1 MPEKMLA
8 AVLGADWKPRKGY
21 TPSKLEEETRTTPSG
36 SRVWHNPRLEL
47 KEIPVPEIG
56 PREVLLSIRACGIC
70 GSDIHM
76 YEKDGEGYMLY
87 PGLTKLPMVIGHELS
102 GQVVKVG
109 REVTSL
115 KEDDMVC
122 AEEMWWCG
130 RCTPCRSGLMNMCEN
145 LGEMGFTE
153 QGGFAEYLPVE
164 AKFCYKINDLVDRYG
179 DEEKAFEAGS
189 LVEPTSVAY
198 NAVFVVADG
207 FMPGAY
213 VVVYGGGAIGLA
225 SVQLAKAAG
234 AGKVIGFDVRK
245 DRVQL
250 LKKVGADYV
259 FNPVDLESKGVKPSE
274 KVMEV
279 TGGVGADMQVEAAGD
294 PSRILPEMQGSVA
307 VNGKI
312 TWIGR
317 ADVTAPIFLE
327 RFQTRRAKIFGSQGH
342 SGHGIFRNVIRLM
355 AAGKVDMTPLITR
368 RYPLKDIS
376 TAMLQ
381 ATKRV
386 DAKITIKPHAGA

>member
-1 MPEKMLA
+1 MLA
-8 AVLGADWKPRKGY
+8 AVLDADWKPRKGY
-21 TPSKLEEETRTTPSG
+21 TPTKLEEETRKTAFG
-36 SRVWHNPRLEL
+36 SRVWRNPRLEL
-47 KEIPVPEIG
+47 KEIPVPDIG
-56 PREVLLSIRACGIC
+56 PSDVLLAVRACGVC

-76 YEKDGEGYMLY
+76 YEKDQDGYMIY

-102 GQVVKVG
+102 GQVVRIG
-109 REVTSL
+109 NAVTGL
-115 KEDDMVC
+115 KEGDMVC

-130 RCTPCRSGLMNMCEN
+130 RCTPCRSGLSNMCEN
-145 LGEMGFTE
+145 LEEMGFTK
-153 QGGFAEYLPVE
+153 QGGFAEYLAVQD
-164 AKFCYKINDLVDRYG
+164 KFCYKIDSLLDRYG

-198 NAVFVVADG
+198 NAMFVVANG

-213 VVVYGGGAIGLA
+213 LVVYGGGAIGLA

-234 AGKVIGFDVRK
+234 AGKVIGFDVK
-245 DRVQL
+245 EDRTDL
-250 LKKVGADYV
+250 LKKAGADYV
-259 FNPVDLESKGVKPSE
+259 FNPLELQRKGVRPSE
-274 KVMEV
+274 KVMEI

-294 PSRILPEMQGSVA
+294 PSHTLQEMQDSVA
-307 VNGKI
+307 VDGKI

-317 ADVTAPIFLE
+317 ADVTAPVFLE
-327 RFQTRRAKIFGSQGH
+327 RFQTRRAKIFGAQGH

-355 AAGKVDMTPLITR
+355 AAGNVDMTPLITR

-376 TAMLQ
+376 TAMQQ

-386 DAKITIKPHAGA
+386 DAKITIKAHAGT